1 MVVITFLGC
10 NVCACVCVCAC
21 SYVISVG
28 GLEADKAYRY
38 KAKVSCESCMHI
50 LTQK

>member
-1 MVVITFLGC
+1 MPYGNHGCSGGTIHNTFH
-10 NVCACVCVCAC
+10 
-21 SYVISVG
+21 YVISVG
-28 GLEADKAYRY
+28 GLAADKAYRY